1 MKWMEE
7 YSIALKTDLNQDP
20 EKKGHTD
27 SNKNAEHVDNINFTV
42 YGKQNKNFF
51 YEAVCSCSY
60 PCHC

>member
-20 EKKGHTD
+20 EKKVILILIRMQSMWT
-27 SNKNAEHVDNINFTV
+27 ILTL